1 MRYWGLIFVAL
12 LAIGCSAGPR
22 AQREIALLRAEMV
35 DLEDQYFM
43 LKSRYRDET
52 GHDPEFTP
60 NAGHASE
67 SWSGRDSFVESDYCV
82 ECGQIHD
89 PQVQYDHPM
98 TIEGSTQSNQFTD
111 PAQNSEG
118 PNQRNS
124 LPAQPEIQLPKDNA
138 EEVEPKPVTQPNDGA
153 AKGQSSNFA
162 RRPPNKTKSGNLSGR
177 IGGTNNKPLVSSGS
191 RIENIIL
198 NADSV
203 SGYDNNGMAGDDGVN
218 INIELQFSHHDSIG
232 SPGEFTISVIDPEQ
246 PADKQRLGLWKFSR
260 HQTDSMVSGDQGR
273 PAFSTKLPWQN
284 GPAEHENLLL
294 FVRLKTDDGRT
305 LEKSMQF
312 NVQTAQS
319 RNETGNQDFEAN
331 GDSVDE
337 FEGDPPI
344 TSPNRATQIG
354 PKNWRP
360 VR

>member
-52 GHDPEFTP
+52 GHDPDFNS
-60 NAGHASE
+60 NAGHSSE
-67 SWSGRDSFVESDYCV
+67 SWSGGDSYVESDNCV

-89 PQVQYDHPM
+89 PQVQYDHPLM
-98 TIEGSTQSNQFTD
+98 IEGSTRSNQFTD
-111 PAQNSEG
+111 PTQNTERL
-118 PNQRNS
+118 NKRNTS
-124 LPAQPEIQLPKDNA
+124 PAQPEIQLPKENV
-138 EEVEPKPVTQPNDGA
+138 EEIEPIPDSHPKDGT
-153 AKGQSSNFA
+153 AKGQSSNYA
-162 RRPPNKTKSGNLSGR
+162 RRPPNKTKPVNLNGR
-177 IGGTNNKPLVSSGS
+177 SAGTNNRPLVSSGS

-203 SGYDNNGMAGDDGVN
+203 SGYDNNGLAGDDGVD

-246 PADKQRLGLWKFSR
+246 PADKQRLGLWKFGR
-260 HQTDSMVSGDQGR
+260 HQTDSMVSGNQGR

-284 GPAEHENLLL
+284 GSAENENLLL

-312 NVQTAQS
+312 NVATAES
-319 RNETGNQDFEAN
+319 RNESGKQDFKTN
-331 GDSVDE
+331 GDNVEE

-344 TSPNRATQIG
+344 TSPNRATQNG
-354 PKNWRP
+354 PRNWRP